1 MFMQQYLKNIFI
13 TILVLFFLFS
23 CASNEPTAPPD
34 EQKPDYF
41 PISDGTNYF
50 FTVIE
55 SDSTGILRTG
65 SRYVFYF
72 GDTLING
79 TSYKFQKDSVKM
91 GSEIVERI
99 SNFRKSEIGVFYF
112 IDTSGFTAALPD
124 TLRNRM
130 TVTSEMQTLLLLLA
144 EGSFWQVF
152 KVTIA
157 LQPGITYAPY
167 RITASYVK
175 EEYVLLHLVSRDIN
189 VKAKKIKYD
198 LEFRLDP
205 EEPSQKFTAISWVAD
220 KIGII
225 KMEGNAIVVNTI
237 LNGEVS
243 LDDSSKFVTYDLIAY
258 NIP

>member
-1 MFMQQYLKNIFI
+1 MRKILKQII
-13 TILVLFFLFS
+13 ISATVLVFLFS
-23 CASNEPTAPPD
+23 CTSKEPTAPPSGQ
-34 EQKPDYF
+34 EPDYF
-41 PISDGTNYF
+41 PNSDGTTYL
-50 FTVIE
+50 FTITE
-55 SDSTGILRTG
+55 SDSMGILRTG
-65 SRYVFYF
+65 SRYVFYN

-91 GSEIVERI
+91 DTEIKERI
-99 SNFRKSEIGVFYF
+99 SNFRKSETGVFYF
-112 IDTSGFTAALPD
+112 IDTSGFAVALPD

-130 TVTSEMQTLLLLLA
+130 TITSEMQTLLLLLA

-152 KVTIA
+152 KITIT

-175 EEYVLLHLVSRDIN
+175 EEDVLLHLVSGDLN
-189 VKAKKIKYD
+189 VTAQKIKYV
-198 LEFRLDP
+198 LEFRFDP
-205 EEPSQKFTAISWVAD
+205 EAPLQKFSAFSWVAD

-225 KMEGNAIVVNTI
+225 KLDGNAIVVNTI

-243 LDDSSKFVTYDLIAY
+243 LDDSSKTVTQDLIDY